1 MEIDKVKWDRVG
13 LTINSSLPVGGPP
26 AIVFCFFCWFVLV
39 AIIRAGGD
47 IRYYAG

>member
-26 AIVFCFFCWFVLV
+26 AIVFFFFLLVCF
-39 AIIRAGGD
+39 GGNN
-47 IRYYAG
+47 